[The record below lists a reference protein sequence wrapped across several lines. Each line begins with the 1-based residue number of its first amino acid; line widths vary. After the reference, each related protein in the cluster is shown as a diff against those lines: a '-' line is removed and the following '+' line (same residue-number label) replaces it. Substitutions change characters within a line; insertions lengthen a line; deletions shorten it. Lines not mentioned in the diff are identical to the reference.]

1 MTFKKEGG
9 RKMSFWEENN
19 AIPVEQAEGDIMM
32 AEMRESL
39 LANLGQ
45 TIDAICKG
53 NMQQMA
59 KASRMAA
66 ENTILWMVK
75 QICRKTLER
84 HPGETEFVNEQADI
98 LVNSFFGQPNV
109 SLKVLQCI
117 NEMKSE
123 AVQTKQ
129 RMEQEAHRLDMELRQ
144 AGVPHTH
151 NVQNLFGSN
160 AVKGEGNMNVGGGTI
175 SL

>member
-1 MTFKKEGG
+1 MDTWDNST
-9 RKMSFWEENN
+9 MP
-19 AIPVEQAEGDIMM
+19 AEQAEGDAIMK
-32 AEMRESL
+32 EMRESL

-59 KASRMAA
+59 KASRMSA
-66 ENTILWMVK
+66 ENTLVWMVQK
-75 QICRKTLER
+75 ICRQTLER
-84 HPGETEFVNEQADI
+84 HPGDTEFVGEQADI
-98 LVNSFFGQPNV
+98 LVNALFGQPNV
-109 SLKVLQCI
+109 SMKVLQCI
-117 NEMKSE
+117 NEMKAE
-123 AVQTKQ
+123 AAKTRQQ
-129 RMEQEAHRLDMELRQ
+129 MEQEAHRLDMELRQ
-144 AGVPHTH
+144 AVVPHTH

>member
-1 MTFKKEGG
+1 
-9 RKMSFWEENN
+9 MSFWEENN
-19 AIPVEQAEGDIMM
+19 AIPVEQAEGDSMM

-39 LANLGQ
+39 LDKLGQ

-53 NMQQMA
+53 NMLQMT

-75 QICRKTLER
+75 QICQKTLER
-84 HPGETEFVNEQADI
+84 HPGETEIVNEQADI
-98 LVNSFFGQPNV
+98 LVNSFFCFSNV

-123 AVQTKQ
+123 AAKTRQQ
-129 RMEQEAHRLDMELRQ
+129 MDQEAHRRDMELRQ
-144 AGVPHTH
+144 AGVPHTN
-151 NVQNLFGSN
+151 NVQNLFESN
-160 AVKGEGNMNVGGGTI
+160 SVKGNGKMNVGGGTI

>member
-1 MTFKKEGG
+1 MQEKHAADVQGKPDGG
-9 RKMSFWEENN
+9 RKYHIVDGETN
-19 AIPVEQAEGDIMM
+19 
-32 AEMRESL
+32 
-39 LANLGQ
+39 
-45 TIDAICKG
+45 
-53 NMQQMA
+53 
-59 KASRMAA
+59 
-66 ENTILWMVK
+66 
-75 QICRKTLER
+75 CRHTLER
-84 HPGETEFVNEQADI
+84 HPGETEFVYEQADI

-117 NEMKSE
+117 NEMKAE
-123 AVQTKQ
+123 AAQTKQ